1 MPYIGKSNDGFGI
14 RERFTYLASNG
25 ATTISGADVNA
36 RSLAFTDPEYVDV
49 YLNGVRLKMD
59 TDYNLNTANTV
70 SGLSAL
76 SANDEVEIIVHD
88 VFTLADMVSA
98 SAGGSFGNSV
108 TVKGDLSLTAD
119 AAALKFGVDGDVTV
133 THDADDGLVFKSTAT
148 ADDNPFLLTIQTG
161 ETDIAANDIL
171 GQINFQAPDEGT
183 GTDAVLVAAG
193 IAAISE
199 GDFSSSSNATKL
211 SFQTGASEAA
221 AEKMS
226 LSSAGVLT
234 TTSNIVAGGT
244 LTSGGAITGSG
255 LLTAGGNIVI
265 PDAGNIGSASDTNA
279 IAISS
284 AGVVTLSTTTDS
296 TSSTSGALV
305 AHSAGFADD
314 VYVGDL
320 LSVGGDVSVGDD
332 LTVEGGVI
340 DLKTNSGTVA
350 KLKFYCESGNAH
362 AQTLQAQ
369 PHSAAASDTLTLP
382 TGGNSTLVSR
392 VSTDTLTNKTLTSPV
407 LNTATVGTSLA
418 PASANGATLGT
429 AALEFS
435 DLFLADGGEIL
446 FGADQDVILR
456 HDHNSGLII
465 DRANTSDNSPTSL
478 TLSTGETDI
487 AADDVIGVINFQ
499 APDEGT
505 GTDAILVAAGIAAI
519 SEGDFSASSNATKL
533 SFQTGASEAAAE
545 KMSLSSA
552 GNLTVSGDVS
562 VGDDLALAS
571 DGAVMTFGADGEI
584 VLTHVHNSGVRF
596 SDSDKLLFG
605 DGGDLEIYHDGSSS
619 YIADVGT
626 GNLTLL
632 ANEFR
637 LNNSGNTENMITAAP
652 DGAVT
657 LFHNDSAKIATAS
670 TGVAITG
677 GFTATDECKITTT
690 GSEELNLELISTNA
704 DANKGPVISFHRNS
718 SSPANSDVL
727 AELNFNGEND
737 ASEKI
742 DYVDIFTQAHNVA
755 DGSEEGGLTIRS
767 MVGGTLRSRMNIFGS
782 TTKFNDDGQDIDFI
796 IESSSNANAFKLDAG
811 NARVGIG
818 QSPTRPFNVYGN
830 TGGAG
835 YISEFIHDGNNSNRY
850 GLLIQVGADDASG
863 SNFAIIF
870 RDGDGN
876 TQGDISFSGGTVS
889 YNAFT
894 ASHQCIIPDSDNDPS
909 SPANAYP
916 YGTLLETT
924 SIAYSQKD
932 SSDTE
937 RGIIYNARKTQGA
950 NSKAVLGT
958 YSSSMNGSESEDK
971 NSDGEYP
978 VRTNMHH
985 VNVLGDGHILCNN
998 AGGNIEVGD
1007 GICSSSTEGIG
1018 QKATANPSMIIGIAQ
1033 EAVTFSNGTE
1043 TKLVA
1048 VQYGL
1053 QQFIPWS

>member
-25 ATTISGADVNA
+25 DTSISGADVNA

-70 SGLSAL
+70 AGLSAL

-108 TVKGDLSLTAD
+108 TVKGDLSITKD
-119 AAALKFGVDGDVTV
+119 AAVVALGVDGDVKI
-133 THDADDGLVFKSTAT
+133 THDTDDGLVFKSTAT

-161 ETDIAANDIL
+161 ETDIAANDVL

-255 LLTAGGNIVI
+255 LLTTGGNIVI

-533 SFQTGASEAAAE
+533 SFQTGASEAASE

-552 GNLTVSGDVS
+552 GVLTVNGDVS
-562 VGDDLALAS
+562 IGDDLALAS

-605 DGGDLEIYHDGSSS
+605 DGGDLEIYHDASNS
-619 YIADVGT
+619 YIVDTGT
-626 GNLTLL
+626 GGLYLK
-632 ANEFR
+632 ANSDFYVQSQGTDETFIQAAS
-637 LNNSGNTENMITAAP
+637 NSF
-652 DGAVT
+652 VK
-657 LFHNDSAKIATAS
+657 LFFNGSEKLATAS
-670 TGVAITG
+670 GGVSVTGDLTASGKCIVASALEHEGDSNTSLSFDTDSATMTVG
-677 GFTATDECKITTT
+677 GHNAIKMTT
-690 GSEELNLELISTNA
+690 GEIT
-704 DANKGPVISFHRNS
+704 
-718 SSPANSDVL
+718 
-727 AELNFNGEND
+727 FNEDSND
-737 ASEKI
+737 CDFRVES
-742 DYVDIFTQAHNVA
+742 N
-755 DGSEEGGLTIRS
+755 GLS
-767 MVGGTLRSRMNIFGS
+767 AALMV
-782 TTKFNDDGQDIDFI
+782 
-796 IESSSNANAFKLDAG
+796 DAG
-811 NARVGIG
+811 NDRVGFG
-818 QSPTRPFNVYGN
+818 LSTPSRPFEFYGN
-830 TGGAG
+830 DAG
-835 YISEFIHDGNNSNRY
+835 NYILEVEHDGNNADRY
-850 GLLIQVGADDASG
+850 GLLLRVGADDSSG
-863 SNFAIIF
+863 TNYAITF
-870 RDGDGN
+870 RDGDN
-876 TQGDISFSGGTVS
+876 STQGSITFSNGTIT
-889 YNAFT
+889 YGAFT
-894 ASHQCIIPDSDNDPS
+894 AHHPCVIPNSDNDADS
-909 SPANAYP
+909 IDNAYP

-924 SIAYSQKD
+924 SISYSQKD
-932 SSDTE
+932 GANTE
-937 RGIIYNARKTQGA
+937 RGIRYNVQKTQSA
-950 NSKAVLGT
+950 NSKAVLGA
-958 YSSSMNGSESEDK
+958 YGSSMNGGPDDE
-971 NSDGEYP
+971 
-978 VRTNMHH
+978 TNLHQALI
-985 VNVLGDGHILCNN
+985 LGDGHILCNN
-998 AGGNIEVGD
+998 AGGNIAVGD
-1007 GICSSSTEGIG
+1007 GICSSATEGIG